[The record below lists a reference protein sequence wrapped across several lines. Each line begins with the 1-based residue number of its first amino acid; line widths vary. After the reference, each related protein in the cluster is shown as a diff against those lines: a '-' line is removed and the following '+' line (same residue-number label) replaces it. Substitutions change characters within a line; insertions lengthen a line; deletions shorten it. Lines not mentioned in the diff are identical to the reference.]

1 MKLFVQK
8 TIFIFALVTLL
19 GTAATLTAAFPHSQ
33 LASADPDRKFK
44 SWVTEDGQFGASTGC
59 DKADGGCKQY
69 KEAFGGDNVN
79 KVAKESCESGSG
91 QKCKQQPKK

>member
-1 MKLFVQK
+1 MQK
-8 TIFIFALVTLL
+8 TILIFALVTII
-19 GTAATLTAAFPHSQ
+19 GTAATLTTAFPHSQ

-44 SWVTEDGQFGASTGC
+44 SWVSEDGQFGVSAGC
-59 DKADGGCKQY
+59 EKTNDDCKQF
-69 KEAFGGDNVN
+69 KEAHGGDNVN